1 LIDGRLESVSVAG
14 VRRSSWVKAIVE
26 DRQGRLWLGLDRG
39 GVRFSRA
46 SFQDALRT
54 PGRMMSDG
62 FDVFDGLPGTIRLL
76 SDVAGMR
83 TPDDQIWFTT
93 DEGMA
98 VIDPDASLPDLGIVP
113 ARITAA
119 LADNVRVAPAGGE
132 RLVAGTS
139 RLRLSWGALD
149 LTAPERVRFRYRLD
163 GADREWRDAGTAR
176 EVEYANLGPGSYVF
190 HVAATREGTTWNDAS
205 DASWEFTI
213 APRFY
218 QTFWFPFLATAMI
231 ASAAW
236 ATWHMRMTQARRR
249 FAITLAERARVS
261 REVHD
266 TLLQSMVGVSLQ
278 CQALAE
284 STDGAAVGDKL
295 VQLRRRIDEHIEEGR
310 ELIWNL
316 RSPTLEKYD
325 LVAALRRIADEVV
338 AGTNVRVE
346 LVTSGKVHSCAPRA
360 ERELL
365 RIGQEA
371 ITNAVRHGKPTLVKV
386 ELLFDEKALH
396 LRVVDDGC
404 GFAPNATLATA
415 DRHCGLVMMRER
427 AEDIQGTCTV
437 TSSPGGGTRV
447 TATAPLVPE
456 RA

>member
-1 LIDGRLESVSVAG
+1 VARCG
-14 VRRSSWVKAIVE
+14 HRPR
-26 DRQGRLWLGLDRG
+26 DRIREPWP
-39 GVRFSRA
+39 RF
-46 SFQDALRT
+46 
-54 PGRMMSDG
+54 P
-62 FDVFDGLPGTIRLL
+62 
-76 SDVAGMR
+76 
-83 TPDDQIWFTT
+83 
-93 DEGMA
+93 
-98 VIDPDASLPDLGIVP
+98 
-113 ARITAA
+113 
-119 LADNVRVAPAGGE
+119 
-132 RLVAGTS
+132 
-139 RLRLSWGALD
+139 
-149 LTAPERVRFRYRLD
+149 
-163 GADREWRDAGTAR
+163 
-176 EVEYANLGPGSYVF
+176 
-190 HVAATREGTTWNDAS
+190 REGTTWNDAS
-205 DASWEFTI
+205 DSAWEFTI
-213 APRFY
+213 APRIY
-218 QTFWFPFLATAMI
+218 QTFWFPFLATGII

-236 ATWHMRMTQARRR
+236 ATWHIRMAQARRR

-261 REVHD
+261 REVD
-266 TLLQSMVGVSLQ
+266 N
-278 CQALAE
+278 
-284 STDGAAVGDKL
+284 AAIGEKL

-346 LVTSGKVHSCAPRA
+346 LVTSGKVHSCSPRA

-386 ELLFDEKALH
+386 ELLFDDKAVH

-427 AEDIQGTCTV
+427 AEDIHGTCTV